1 MNTFQQAILFILLIL
16 GSAILISSTVLM
28 VRKQA
33 FQDKLKHVS
42 LELEASRRASALELQ
57 NSTLDAPLD
66 ERGGQVQPKGPA
78 EVPELARGF
87 SLRDD
92 QIHWVDDDQ
101 ITVGDVQA
109 RTHHD
114 HRVFPM
120 AGVGARPDLNNHP
133 RDVAPLTLYTED
145 FPVSGLK
152 GIIRGTQKYFS
163 SKGVISRNS
172 QFYGLTSAER
182 EKLGGVE
189 YKAVSFL
196 SVIVSLYFCMFLI
209 LGIIGMGT
217 WLEANHPEV
226 SQANGLSPFWTGAF
240 FAVSAFVN
248 SGMSLLDQ
256 NMTALQLKYVLA
268 HSSYPIL
275 LHLKP

>member
-33 FQDKLKHVS
+33 FEDKLKHAS
-42 LELEASRRASALELQ
+42 LELEASRRASGLELQ
-57 NSTLDAPLD
+57 NSTPDAPLD
-66 ERGGQVQPKGPA
+66 KRADQAQPQGTA
-78 EVPELARGF
+78 EMPELARGS
-87 SLRDD
+87 SLHDD
-92 QIHWVDDDQ
+92 QIRWVDDDQ
-101 ITVGDVQA
+101 ITVGHAQA
-109 RTHHD
+109 RTHYH
-114 HRVFPM
+114 HRVFHM
-120 AGVGARPDLNNHP
+120 AGVGARQDLNNHP
-133 RDVAPLTLYTED
+133 RDTSPLSVYTED
-145 FPVSGLK
+145 IPVSGLK
-152 GIIRGTQKYFS
+152 GIIRGTQKYFF

-172 QFYGLTSAER
+172 QFYGLTSTER

-196 SVIVSLYFCMFLI
+196 SVIVSLYFFMFLI

-256 NMTALQLKYVLA
+256 NMTALQLKYVLG
-268 HSSYPIL
+268 HSS
-275 LHLKP
+275 